1 MSSPLTDMGEE
12 RTVRALGL
20 ITLIRLPL
28 RNVVLRGNSHW
39 VSESS
44 WAPLSK
50 PIRYR
55 LRTSFQRA
63 DGAHSI
69 QVSTP
74 CPLVVD
80 RGKMPPRLTTSY
92 VMITRVLAS
101 VLRSQKM
108 AGR

>member
-1 MSSPLTDMGEE
+1 MYYTN
-12 RTVRALGL
+12 RALPL

-28 RNVVLRGNSHW
+28 RTVVLRGNSCRTP
-39 VSESS
+39 ETS
-44 WAPLSK
+44 WTPLSK

-55 LRTSFQRA
+55 LCGGFQRTE
-63 DGAHSI
+63 GAHLL
-69 QVSTP
+69 QVSAH

-101 VLRSQKM
+101 VLRSQKV
-108 AGR
+108 ADR